1 MPALFY
7 LWGLIM
13 IENKVISVDFDGTIT
28 KENLY
33 PNIGEFRENA
43 VECIK
48 KLQEHNHV
56 FLFTCRQGK
65 TLVSALRA
73 LEEKGVQLPI
83 FSPYDVD
90 IAFGRKPIADYYIDD
105 RAMFDKEPDWYEIE
119 KFFMGGKI
127 ENAF

>member
-1 MPALFY
+1 
-7 LWGLIM
+7 M
-13 IENKVISVDFDGTIT
+13 IKNKVISIDFDGTIT

-48 KLQEHNHV
+48 KLQKYNHC

-65 TLVSALRA
+65 PLLDALYL
-73 LEEKGVQLPI
+73 LEKNGVKMDV
-83 FSPYDVD
+83 FSPYDYSV
-90 IAFGRKPIADYYIDD
+90 AFGRKPIADYYIDD

-119 KFFMGGKI
+119 NFFMGGKI

>member
-13 IENKVISVDFDGTIT
+13 IENKVISIDFDGTIT

-48 KLQEHNHV
+48 KLQEHNNC

-65 TLVSALRA
+65 TLVSALKA
-73 LEEKGVQLPI
+73 LEEKGVQLSI
-83 FSPYDVD
+83 FSPYDIDV
-90 IAFGRKPIADYYIDD
+90 AFGRKPIADYYIDD

-119 KFFMGGKI
+119 KFFMG
-127 ENAF
+127 

>member
-1 MPALFY
+1 
-7 LWGLIM
+7 M
-13 IENKVISVDFDGTIT
+13 IKNKVISIDFDGTIT

-48 KLQEHNHV
+48 KLQKYNHC

-65 TLVSALRA
+65 TLVSALKA
-73 LEEKGVQLPI
+73 LEEKGVQLSI
-83 FSPYDVD
+83 FSPYDIDV
-90 IAFGRKPIADYYIDD
+90 AFGRKPIADYYIDD